1 MIRIGRSA
9 GTVLVALA
17 VAFAAPWA
25 RAGGEDVA
33 RWKTVEIAV
42 PPEDADEAVL
52 GRPAALS
59 LAADRIYIAD
69 SQDCAIKVFSKDGKF
84 VRAFG
89 RKGRG
94 PGELSF
100 PSGVAVAGDR
110 VYVADKLNR
119 RIQVFD
125 PDGGFRGGF
134 SLTVAPDKVF
144 ALASGA
150 LLVTTN
156 PTGRGPGEKLL
167 RLLDAD
173 GRPRWEGLEARVSAD
188 PVFDSFRNMI
198 LVCPGE
204 EGGFIVVHRSGE
216 RTLLRFDG
224 DGALLGEVPVDGRH
238 AFTPMDI
245 PFKGPVKRLLGFC
258 WAAARDRGLLY
269 LAAPEAVDGRDLGP
283 GRRLSVVDGTG
294 RLRAVVELARPVHR
308 FAVDGDRIVAIDGEG
323 ALCLFEVVR

>member
-17 VAFAAPWA
+17 VAFAAGWA
-25 RAGGEDVA
+25 VAGGEDVA
-33 RWKTVEIAV
+33 CWKTVEIAV
-42 PPEDADEAVL
+42 PPDDADEAVL
-52 GRPAALS
+52 GRPAALA

-69 SQDCAIKVFSKDGKF
+69 SQDCAIKVFAKDGKF

-100 PSGVAVAGDR
+100 PSGVAAAGDR
-110 VYVADKLNR
+110 IYVADKLNR
-119 RIQVFD
+119 RIQIFD
-125 PDGGFRGGF
+125 HDGGLRGGF
-134 SLTVAPDKVF
+134 PLAVAPDKVF
-144 ALASGA
+144 VLESGA

-167 RLLDAD
+167 RLLDAE
-173 GRPRWEGLEARVSAD
+173 GRARWEGLEARISAD

-258 WAAARDRGLLY
+258 WAAAGDRGLIY

-308 FAVDGDRIVAIDGEG
+308 FAVAGDRIVAIDREG

>member
-1 MIRIGRSA
+1 MEI
-9 GTVLVALA
+9 TVPL
-17 VAFAAPWA
+17 
-25 RAGGEDVA
+25 
-33 RWKTVEIAV
+33 
-42 PPEDADEAVL
+42 EDADEAVL

-59 LAADRIYIAD
+59 LATDRIYIAD
-69 SQDCAIKVFSKDGKF
+69 SQDCAIKVFSRDGKF

-100 PSGVAVAGDR
+100 PSGVAAAGDR

-119 RIQVFD
+119 RIQIFD
-125 PDGGFRGGF
+125 HEGGLRGGF
-134 SLTVAPDKVF
+134 PLAVAPDKVY

-167 RLLDAD
+167 RLFDAE
-173 GRPRWEGLEARVSAD
+173 GRARGEGLEARISAD

-204 EGGFIVVHRSGE
+204 DGGFIVVHRSGE

-258 WAAARDRGLLY
+258 WAAARDRGLVY

-308 FAVDGDRIVAIDGEG
+308 FAVEGDRIVAIDGEG

>member
-1 MIRIGRSA
+1 MSRIGRSA
-9 GTVLVALA
+9 ATVLAALA
-17 VAFAAPWA
+17 VAFAAPRT
-25 RAGGEDVA
+25 RADGEDVA
-33 RWKTVEIAV
+33 RWKSVEIAV

-52 GRPAALS
+52 GRPAALALS
-59 LAADRIYIAD
+59 ADRIYIAD
-69 SQDCAIKVFSKDGKF
+69 SQDCAIKVFSKDGEF

-94 PGELSF
+94 PGDLSF
-100 PSGVAVAGDR
+100 PSGVAIAGDR
-110 VYVADKLNR
+110 IYVADKLNR

-134 SLTVAPDKVF
+134 PLTVAPDKVF
-144 ALASGA
+144 VLASGA

-156 PTGRGPGEKLL
+156 PTGSGPGEKLL
-167 RLLDAD
+167 RLLEAD

-224 DGALLGEVPVDGRH
+224 DGALLGEEPVDSRH

-258 WAAARDRGLLY
+258 WAAARDRGLIY

-308 FAVDGDRIVAIDGEG
+308 FAVDGDRIAAIDGEG